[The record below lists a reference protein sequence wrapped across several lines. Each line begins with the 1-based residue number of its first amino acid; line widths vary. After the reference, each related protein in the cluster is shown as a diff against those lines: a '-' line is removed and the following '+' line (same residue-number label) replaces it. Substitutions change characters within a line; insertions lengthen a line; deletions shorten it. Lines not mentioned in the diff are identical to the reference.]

1 MEKQAKL
8 RESATT
14 HLRRLS
20 KSQDFVVYTRPGKT
34 GNSTWKTAS
43 AFEAANSNNSSSSSL
58 YQFLPSYTAYSNFMK
73 SRAKGKAYQ
82 QTGEMQGRPLSIGM
96 WHAEG
101 FSGPKALKGS
111 QGKRQGRK
119 RGSRWIDCNVTSEC
133 EKCSEASLQD
143 NADYCMKTG
152 WMQSAGMEASWAFF
166 LVITW
171 TWMKRRKRLQPGSRS
186 ADKSDVQIPM
196 STYCHSS
203 IFFQSPILH
212 MRASCSAWILL
223 CSIIVVLLRSM
234 QSRLW
239 RWQSICEQHTRRP
252 RFLKGKNQCTLP
264 SPPHSSALQPPELPK
279 FPAHPCQS
287 RLQAA
292 AGGGMA
298 GWLEKARLG
307 GLGSDR

>member
-1 MEKQAKL
+1 LCCFMFFLCGAHGQEQTMEKQAKL

-152 WMQSAGMEASWAFF
+152 WMQKVQCRDASTNQVDAFFESCRAQGYAISDTEAVIQMEASWAFF

-196 STYCHSS
+196 RVRYE
-203 IFFQSPILH
+203 P
-212 MRASCSAWILL
+212 
-223 CSIIVVLLRSM
+223 
-234 QSRLW
+234 
-239 RWQSICEQHTRRP
+239 
-252 RFLKGKNQCTLP
+252 
-264 SPPHSSALQPPELPK
+264 LQNV
-279 FPAHPCQS
+279 
-287 RLQAA
+287 
-292 AGGGMA
+292 
-298 GWLEKARLG
+298 
-307 GLGSDR
+307 